1 VPPSWS
7 PQRPLNGERQEVAG
21 RNRRLLI
28 FKHEGFVRLGVFWG
42 DEVLPPAQMPAC
54 KQRSP
59 PRRVLHA
66 VMAGTN
72 RASPAREVEVE
83 LMEVYRET
91 MAPWIIARLTSGKCE
106 GAEFVFGLIESAIR
120 EEATEI
126 LLIPVQELE
135 MVRMDF
141 GRPHC
146 YYRQP
151 DITRAQFAYLALY
164 LVLNGN
170 VAAKKARTENYSAD
184 QTEGSTICNFGRMR
198 LPDNEPA
205 VGSAPDV
212 RYTSRYG
219 SPSPVARR
227 RGV

>member
-1 VPPSWS
+1 MPPSWS

-120 EEATEI
+120 KEATEI
-126 LLIPVQELE
+126 LLIPVQELD

-151 DITRAQFAYLALY
+151 DITRAQFAYLAIY
-164 LVLNGN
+164 LVLIGN
-170 VAAKKARTENYSAD
+170 VASEKASTERLFR
-184 QTEGSTICNFGRMR
+184 GSDGRLYNLQFGRMR

-205 VGSAPDV
+205 VIVYIEPE
-212 RYTSRYG
+212 
-219 SPSPVARR
+219 
-227 RGV
+227 